1 MIRTLNMAMC
11 KPLCGLRGPR
21 ECLTS
26 AFGGHAP
33 SGAACLMAE
42 SLHLSHPPTPCV
54 HHYGHDV
61 SIPPGRIA
69 APSLG
74 GQAPMSLSFYFKKT
88 GPFLI
93 RPLEADSFGSTTCQA
108 STMQL
113 KGNLFGSRLSK
124 KRFVEN
130 AHSVKQRSALSGKFF
145 AVL

>member
-33 SGAACLMAE
+33 SGAACLMAA

-74 GQAPMSLSFYFKKT
+74 GQAPMSLSFYFKKNWT
-88 GPFLI
+88 LFDTPPRGRLLWKYHLSSVNNATKRKPIWLTPKQKKI
-93 RPLEADSFGSTTCQA
+93 RRKCP
-108 STMQL
+108 
-113 KGNLFGSRLSK
+113 
-124 KRFVEN
+124 
-130 AHSVKQRSALSGKFF
+130 
-145 AVL
+145 